1 MAIQLNVYEKYFWVY
16 WSRLIKIFSTRRV
29 RQHFYPNNMDELD
42 NLVKDFT
49 GYRRE
54 SAERLKQIDLV
65 SFHKNASKEERN
77 IHLDYKADLCKLEN
91 TLSEH
96 IINDT
101 VPQFIDMIMN
111 IERVYFHKIGKI
123 MAIINQKALEQEAT
137 EAIINQKALEQEAA
151 EAIMLLNKRTRQEE
165 ARKRRKEQKELEKQK
180 PVVLRRSSRIDN
192 M

>member
-16 WSRLIKIFSTRRV
+16 WSRLIKMFSTRRV

-123 MAIINQKALEQEAT
+123 MAIINQKALEQEA
-137 EAIINQKALEQEAA
+137 A